1 MTRAERFPNIDRPPP
16 PKLRRDLAE
25 AVRAEAGITLMP
37 QGPPARTVGAR
48 LREAREKRGV
58 SLRQIAVKTRIS
70 VMSLEALERSDL
82 SRLPGGIFTRA
93 FIRAYAQEVG
103 LDPDR
108 TIQEFIAELPP
119 EAATATAHAS
129 SVEDGEKLE
138 SDRRAVATAL
148 RLALISLPIIALVI
162 YYGSRRAPVAE
173 SRNSEAVSE
182 SHDASEPPSASS
194 SPAEPVPAAPEAA
207 AAPAV
212 VLRTSPLS
220 LELSP
225 TGACWLSVT
234 ADGRQ
239 VFAGLMNA
247 GEKRVVTAETQI
259 ALSVGDAG
267 ALVYTL
273 NGRAGKPLG
282 VTGRVVNARITR
294 ANVQEFQT
302 P

>member
-1 MTRAERFPNIDRPPP
+1 
-16 PKLRRDLAE
+16 
-25 AVRAEAGITLMP
+25 
-37 QGPPARTVGAR
+37 
-48 LREAREKRGV
+48 
-58 SLRQIAVKTRIS
+58 
-70 VMSLEALERSDL
+70 MSLEALERSDL

-119 EAATATAHAS
+119 DAATATAHAS

-148 RLALISLPIIALVI
+148 RLALISVPIIVLVI
-162 YYGSRRAPVAE
+162 YYGSRRTPVAE
-173 SRNSEAVSE
+173 PRPSVSE
-182 SHDASEPPSASS
+182 SHEGSEPPAVA
-194 SPAEPVPAAPEAA
+194 SPAEPVPAASATATAP
-207 AAPAV
+207 AAP
-212 VLRTSPLS
+212 LPTSPLS

-225 TGACWLSVT
+225 RSACWLSVT

-247 GEKRVVTAETQI
+247 GERRVVNAERQI
-259 ALSVGDAG
+259 SLSVGDAA
-267 ALVYTL
+267 ALDYTL

-282 VTGRVVNARITR
+282 AAGKVVNARITL

>member
-1 MTRAERFPNIDRPPP
+1 
-16 PKLRRDLAE
+16 
-25 AVRAEAGITLMP
+25 
-37 QGPPARTVGAR
+37 
-48 LREAREKRGV
+48 
-58 SLRQIAVKTRIS
+58 
-70 VMSLEALERSDL
+70 MSLEALERSDL

-129 SVEDGEKLE
+129 SVEDGEKLD

-148 RLALISLPIIALVI
+148 RLALISVPIIILVI
-162 YYGSRRAPVAE
+162 YYGSRSAPE
-173 SRNSEAVSE
+173 PRPSEAVSD
-182 SHDASEPPSASS
+182 SHDTSEPSSAL
-194 SPAEPVPAAPEAA
+194 SPAEPVAVAPEAA
-207 AAPAV
+207 AAPAALV
-212 VLRTSPLS
+212 PTSPLS
-220 LELSP
+220 IELAPKS
-225 TGACWLSVT
+225 ACWLSVT
-234 ADGRQ
+234 VDGRQ

-247 GEKRVVTAETQI
+247 GDKRVVNAEKQI
-259 ALSVGDAG
+259 ALSVGDAA
-267 ALVYTL
+267 ALHYTL

-282 VTGRVVNARITR
+282 AAGKVVNARITL

>member
-1 MTRAERFPNIDRPPP
+1 
-16 PKLRRDLAE
+16 
-25 AVRAEAGITLMP
+25 MP

-58 SLRQIAVKTRIS
+58 SLRQIAVRTRIS

-119 EAATATAHAS
+119 EAATATAHAR

-138 SDRRAVATAL
+138 SDRKAVATAL
-148 RLALISLPIIALVI
+148 RLALISLPIIGLVI
-162 YYGSRRAPVAE
+162 YYGSRSARVVEPRP
-173 SRNSEAVSE
+173 SDAVSE

-194 SPAEPVPAAPEAA
+194 PAAAVPAATEAA
-207 AAPAV
+207 AEPAAP
-212 VLRTSPLS
+212 LPTSPLS
-220 LELSP
+220 IELSP
-225 TGACWLSVT
+225 TAACWLSVA
-234 ADGRQ
+234 ADGRE

-247 GEKRVVTAETQI
+247 GEKRIVTAERQI
-259 ALSVGDAG
+259 ALSVGDPG

-282 VTGRVVNARITR
+282 VPGKAVNARITL